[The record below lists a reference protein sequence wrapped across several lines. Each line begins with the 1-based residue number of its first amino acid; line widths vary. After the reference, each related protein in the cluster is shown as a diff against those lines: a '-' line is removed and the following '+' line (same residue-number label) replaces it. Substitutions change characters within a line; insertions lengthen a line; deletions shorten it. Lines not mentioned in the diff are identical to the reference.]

1 MVIPNQW
8 YAVLESRSLASKPV
22 GIERLGEYLVAWRT
36 DGGEAVVQRD
46 RCSHKGARLSL
57 GRVTDG
63 CIECP
68 YHGLR
73 FDSSGACRLVPFMG
87 RQFDIPSTWRVEAYP
102 TREACGLVWVWYGD
116 AEPADELPWF
126 DAVPPG
132 GGRTWQTQSIWPY
145 HYTRLMDSNFD
156 VYHFPFVHR
165 SLNPGLGPV
174 VVDQQVEDHG
184 DHIDMRVTLGADSD
198 GPANGLAEGRT
209 GRRARKEFVL
219 KVRMPNLLYLEMSPR
234 FRLLAI
240 MTPVDEE
247 RTWVFARYYADV
259 PFGRLAA
266 WIGGRFE
273 YGLVQRQ
280 DRRILDTLPSGRLE
294 LGDYAYGTVDAGSR
308 LWFEKRDRLRR
319 AASPPAEAA
328 DGDG

>member
-1 MVIPNQW
+1 MIPNQW
-8 YAVLESRSLASKPV
+8 YAVFESRSLTGKPV
-22 GIERLGEYLVAWRT
+22 GIERLGERLVAWRT
-36 DGGEAVVQRD
+36 DAGEAVVQRD

-57 GRVTDG
+57 GRIADG

-73 FDSSGACRLVPFMG
+73 FDATGACRLAPFMG

-102 TREACGLVWVWYGD
+102 TREACGLVWVWYGN

-156 VYHFPFVHR
+156 IYHFPFVHR
-165 SLNPGLGPV
+165 SLNPALGPV

-280 DRRILDTLPSGRLE
+280 DRRILDTLPSGLLE
-294 LGDYAYGTVDAGSR
+294 LGDYAYGAVDAGSR
-308 LWFEKRDRLRR
+308 LWSEKRDRLRR
-319 AASPPAEAA
+319 AGEA
-328 DGDG
+328 

>member
-1 MVIPNQW
+1 MIPNQW
-8 YAVLESRSLASKPV
+8 YAVFESRSLTGKPV
-22 GIERLGEYLVAWRT
+22 GIERLGERLVAWRT
-36 DGGEAVVQRD
+36 DAGEAVVQRD

-57 GRVTDG
+57 GRIADG

-73 FDSSGACRLVPFMG
+73 FDATGACRLAPFMG

-102 TREACGLVWVWYGD
+102 TREACGLVWVWYGN

-126 DAVPPG
+126 EGLPPG
-132 GGRTWQTQSIWPY
+132 GGRTWQTRSIWPY

-156 VYHFPFVHR
+156 AYHFPFVHR

-319 AASPPAEAA
+319 AGEA
-328 DGDG
+328 

>member
-1 MVIPNQW
+1 MIPNQW
-8 YAVLESRSLASKPV
+8 YAVFESRSLTGKPV
-22 GIERLGEYLVAWRT
+22 GIERLGERLVAWRT
-36 DGGEAVVQRD
+36 DAGEAVVQRD

-57 GRVTDG
+57 GRIADG

-73 FDSSGACRLVPFMG
+73 FDATGACRLAPFMG

-102 TREACGLVWVWYGD
+102 TREACGLVWVWYGN

-126 DAVPPG
+126 EGLPPG
-132 GGRTWQTQSIWPY
+132 GGRAWQTRSIWPY

-156 VYHFPFVHR
+156 IYHFPFVHR
-165 SLNPGLGPV
+165 SLNPALGPV

-240 MTPVDEE
+240 MTPVDE
-247 RTWVFARYYADV
+247 
-259 PFGRLAA
+259 
-266 WIGGRFE
+266 
-273 YGLVQRQ
+273 
-280 DRRILDTLPSGRLE
+280 
-294 LGDYAYGTVDAGSR
+294 
-308 LWFEKRDRLRR
+308 
-319 AASPPAEAA
+319 
-328 DGDG
+328 

>member
-1 MVIPNQW
+1 LPGDWREQALIPNQW
-8 YAVLESRSLASKPV
+8 YAVFESRSLTGKPV
-22 GIERLGEYLVAWRT
+22 GIERLGERLVAWRT
-36 DGGEAVVQRD
+36 DAGEAVVQRD

-57 GRVTDG
+57 GRIADG

-73 FDSSGACRLVPFMG
+73 FDATGACRLAPFMG

-102 TREACGLVWVWYGD
+102 TREACGLVWVWYGN

-126 DAVPPG
+126 EGLPPG

-156 VYHFPFVHR
+156 IYHFPFVHR

-308 LWFEKRDRLRR
+308 LWSEKRDRLRR
-319 AASPPAEAA
+319 AGEA
-328 DGDG
+328 

>member
-1 MVIPNQW
+1 MIPNQW
-8 YAVLESRSLASKPV
+8 YAVFESRSLTGKPV
-22 GIERLGEYLVAWRT
+22 GIERLGERLVAWRT
-36 DGGEAVVQRD
+36 DAGEAVVQRD

-57 GRVTDG
+57 GRIADG

-73 FDSSGACRLVPFMG
+73 FDATGACRLAPFMG

-102 TREACGLVWVWYGD
+102 TREACGLVWVWYGN

-126 DAVPPG
+126 EGLPPG

-156 VYHFPFVHR
+156 IYHFPFVHR
-165 SLNPGLGPV
+165 SLNPALGPV

-308 LWFEKRDRLRR
+308 LWSEKRDRLRR
-319 AASPPAEAA
+319 AGEA
-328 DGDG
+328 

>member
-1 MVIPNQW
+1 MIPNQW
-8 YAVLESRSLASKPV
+8 YAVFESRSLTGKPV
-22 GIERLGEYLVAWRT
+22 GIERLGERLVAWRT
-36 DGGEAVVQRD
+36 DAGEAVVQRD

-57 GRVTDG
+57 GRIADG

-73 FDSSGACRLVPFMG
+73 FDATGACRLAPFMG

-102 TREACGLVWVWYGD
+102 TREACGLVWVWYGN

-126 DAVPPG
+126 EVLPPG
-132 GGRTWQTQSIWPY
+132 GGRAWQTRSIWPY

-156 VYHFPFVHR
+156 IYHFPFVHR
-165 SLNPGLGPV
+165 SLNPALGPV

-308 LWFEKRDRLRR
+308 LWSEKRDRLRR
-319 AASPPAEAA
+319 AGEA
-328 DGDG
+328 

>member
-1 MVIPNQW
+1 MIPNQW
-8 YAVLESRSLASKPV
+8 YAVFESRSLTGKPV
-22 GIERLGEYLVAWRT
+22 GIERLGERLVAWRT
-36 DGGEAVVQRD
+36 DAGEAVVQRD

-57 GRVTDG
+57 GRIADG

-73 FDSSGACRLVPFMG
+73 FDATGACRLAPFMG

-102 TREACGLVWVWYGD
+102 TREACGLVWVWYGN

-126 DAVPPG
+126 EGLPPG
-132 GGRTWQTQSIWPY
+132 GGRTWQTRSIWPY

-156 VYHFPFVHR
+156 IYHFPFVHR
-165 SLNPGLGPV
+165 SLNPALGPV

-308 LWFEKRDRLRR
+308 LWSEKRDRLRR
-319 AASPPAEAA
+319 AGEA
-328 DGDG
+328 

>member
-1 MVIPNQW
+1 
-8 YAVLESRSLASKPV
+8 
-22 GIERLGEYLVAWRT
+22 
-36 DGGEAVVQRD
+36 
-46 RCSHKGARLSL
+46 
-57 GRVTDG
+57 
-63 CIECP
+63 
-68 YHGLR
+68 
-73 FDSSGACRLVPFMG
+73 MG

-102 TREACGLVWVWYGD
+102 TREACGLVWVWYGN
-116 AEPADELPWF
+116 AEPAEELPWF

-156 VYHFPFVHR
+156 IYHFPFVHR

-174 VVDQQVEDHG
+174 VVDQQVGDHG

-308 LWFEKRDRLRR
+308 LWSEKRDRLRR
-319 AASPPAEAA
+319 AGEA
-328 DGDG
+328 

>member
-1 MVIPNQW
+1 LPGDWREQALIPNQW
-8 YAVLESRSLASKPV
+8 YAVFESRSLTGKPV
-22 GIERLGEYLVAWRT
+22 GIERLGERLVAWRT
-36 DGGEAVVQRD
+36 DAGEAVVQRD

-57 GRVTDG
+57 GRIADG

-73 FDSSGACRLVPFMG
+73 FDATGACRLAPFMG

-102 TREACGLVWVWYGD
+102 TREACGLVWVWYGN

-126 DAVPPG
+126 EGLPPG
-132 GGRTWQTQSIWPY
+132 GGRTWQTRSIWPY

-156 VYHFPFVHR
+156 IYHFPFVHR
-165 SLNPGLGPV
+165 SLNPALGPV

-319 AASPPAEAA
+319 AGEA
-328 DGDG
+328 

>member
-1 MVIPNQW
+1 MIPNQW
-8 YAVLESRSLASKPV
+8 YAVLESRSLTSKPV
-22 GIERLGEYLVAWRT
+22 GIERLGEHLVAWRT

-73 FDSSGACRLVPFMG
+73 FDSSGACRLAPFMG

-126 DAVPPG
+126 DAVPLG

-184 DHIDMRVTLGADSD
+184 DRIDMAVTLGGFPD
-198 GPANGLAEGRT
+198 GPAS
-209 GRRARKEFVL
+209 RRARKAFVV
-219 KVRMPNLLYLEMSPR
+219 KVRMPNLLYLEMSRR

-247 RTWVFARYYADV
+247 RTWVFARYFADV

-273 YGLVQRQ
+273 YGFVQRQ
-280 DRRILDTLPSGRLE
+280 DRRILDTLPPGRLE
-294 LGDYAYGTVDAGSR
+294 LDDYAYGTVDAGSR
-308 LWFEKRDRLRR
+308 LWFQKRERLRR
-319 AASPPAEAA
+319 AASPPPEAA

>member
-1 MVIPNQW
+1 MIPNQW
-8 YAVLESRSLASKPV
+8 YAVFESRSLTGKPV
-22 GIERLGEYLVAWRT
+22 GIERLGERLVAWRT
-36 DGGEAVVQRD
+36 DAGEAVVQRD

-57 GRVTDG
+57 GRIADG

-73 FDSSGACRLVPFMG
+73 FDATGACRLAPFMG

-102 TREACGLVWVWYGD
+102 TREACGLVWVWYGN

-126 DAVPPG
+126 EGLPPG
-132 GGRTWQTQSIWPY
+132 GGRAWQTWSIWPY

-156 VYHFPFVHR
+156 IYHFPFVHR

-184 DHIDMRVTLGADSD
+184 NHIDMRVTLGADSD

-308 LWFEKRDRLRR
+308 LWSEKRDRLRR
-319 AASPPAEAA
+319 AGEA
-328 DGDG
+328 

>member
-1 MVIPNQW
+1 MIPNQW
-8 YAVLESRSLASKPV
+8 YAVFESRSLTGKPV
-22 GIERLGEYLVAWRT
+22 GIERLGERLVAWRT
-36 DGGEAVVQRD
+36 DAGEAVVQRD

-57 GRVTDG
+57 GRIADG

-73 FDSSGACRLVPFMG
+73 FDATGACRLAPFMG

-102 TREACGLVWVWYGD
+102 TREACGLVWVWYGN

-126 DAVPPG
+126 EGLPPG

-156 VYHFPFVHR
+156 IYHFPFVHR

-308 LWFEKRDRLRR
+308 LWSEKRDRLRR
-319 AASPPAEAA
+319 AGEA
-328 DGDG
+328 

>member
-1 MVIPNQW
+1 MIPNQW
-8 YAVLESRSLASKPV
+8 YAVFESRSLTGKPV
-22 GIERLGEYLVAWRT
+22 GIERLGERLVAWRT
-36 DGGEAVVQRD
+36 DAGEAVVQRD

-57 GRVTDG
+57 GRIADG
-63 CIECP
+63 YIECP

-73 FDSSGACRLVPFMG
+73 FDATGACRLAPFMG

-102 TREACGLVWVWYGD
+102 TREACGLVWVWYGN

-156 VYHFPFVHR
+156 IYHFPFVHR
-165 SLNPGLGPV
+165 SLNPALGPV

-319 AASPPAEAA
+319 AGEA
-328 DGDG
+328 

>member
-1 MVIPNQW
+1 
-8 YAVLESRSLASKPV
+8 
-22 GIERLGEYLVAWRT
+22 
-36 DGGEAVVQRD
+36 
-46 RCSHKGARLSL
+46 
-57 GRVTDG
+57 
-63 CIECP
+63 
-68 YHGLR
+68 
-73 FDSSGACRLVPFMG
+73 MG
-87 RQFDIPSTWRVEAYP
+87 RHFDIPSDWQVAAYP
-102 TREACGLVWVWYGD
+102 TREACGLVWVWYGND
-116 AEPADELPWF
+116 EPADELPWF
-126 DAVPPG
+126 EGLPTG
-132 GGRTWQTQSIWPY
+132 GGRTWQTRSIWPY

-184 DHIDMRVTLGADSD
+184 DRIDMRVTLDGYSD
-198 GPANGLAEGRT
+198 GLADGRAEGRRS
-209 GRRARKEFVL
+209 RRARKEFVV
-219 KVRMPNLLYLEMSPR
+219 KVRMPNLLYLEMSRR
-234 FRLLAI
+234 FRLMAI

-273 YGLVQRQ
+273 YGLVQKQ

-294 LGDYAYGTVDAGSR
+294 LDDYAYGTVDAGSR

-319 AASPPAEAA
+319 ASR
-328 DGDG
+328 

>member
-1 MVIPNQW
+1 LPGDWREQALIPNQW
-8 YAVLESRSLASKPV
+8 YAVFESRSLTGKPV
-22 GIERLGEYLVAWRT
+22 GIERLGERLVAWRT
-36 DGGEAVVQRD
+36 DAGEAVVQRD

-57 GRVTDG
+57 GRIADG

-73 FDSSGACRLVPFMG
+73 FDATGACRLAPFMG

-102 TREACGLVWVWYGD
+102 TREACGLVWVWYGN

-126 DAVPPG
+126 EGLPPG
-132 GGRTWQTQSIWPY
+132 GGRTWQTRSIWPY

-156 VYHFPFVHR
+156 AYHFPFVHR

-308 LWFEKRDRLRR
+308 LWSEKRDRLRR
-319 AASPPAEAA
+319 AGEA
-328 DGDG
+328 

>member
-1 MVIPNQW
+1 VF
-8 YAVLESRSLASKPV
+8 ESRSLTGKPV
-22 GIERLGEYLVAWRT
+22 GIERLGERLVAWRT
-36 DGGEAVVQRD
+36 DAGEAVVQRD

-57 GRVTDG
+57 GRIADG

-73 FDSSGACRLVPFMG
+73 FDATGACRLAPFMG

-102 TREACGLVWVWYGD
+102 TREACGLVWVWYGN

-126 DAVPPG
+126 EGLPPG
-132 GGRTWQTQSIWPY
+132 GGRTWQTRSIWPY

-156 VYHFPFVHR
+156 AYHFPFVHR

-319 AASPPAEAA
+319 AGEA
-328 DGDG
+328 

>member
-1 MVIPNQW
+1 MIPNQW
-8 YAVLESRSLASKPV
+8 YAVFESRSLTGKPV
-22 GIERLGEYLVAWRT
+22 GIERLGERLVAWRT
-36 DGGEAVVQRD
+36 DAGEAVVQRD

-57 GRVTDG
+57 GRIADG
-63 CIECP
+63 YIECP

-73 FDSSGACRLVPFMG
+73 FDATGACRLAPFMG

-102 TREACGLVWVWYGD
+102 TREACGLVWVWYGN
-116 AEPADELPWF
+116 AEPADELPWLEGL
-126 DAVPPG
+126 PPG
-132 GGRTWQTQSIWPY
+132 GGRAWQTRSIWPY

-156 VYHFPFVHR
+156 IYHFPFVHR
-165 SLNPGLGPV
+165 SLNPALGPV

-198 GPANGLAEGRT
+198 RPANGLTEGRT

-308 LWFEKRDRLRR
+308 LWSEKRDRLRR
-319 AASPPAEAA
+319 AGEA
-328 DGDG
+328 